1 MGISLAKMH
10 ARAAKE
16 RQVNE
21 IINSPAFKAEM
32 RKYEVQARMKAYA
45 EFLHISCDFLELRHN
60 YGKRGFSK
68 FLKFAKDR
76 LLYSVDDNP
85 KYYSDMADWFR
96 DTFNTDIF
104 EVFGFDVE
112 EE

>member
-10 ARAAKE
+10 ERAAKE
-16 RQVNE
+16 RRVKE
-21 IINSPAFKAEM
+21 IMNSREFKEEM
-32 RKYEVQARMKAYA
+32 RKYERIARTRAYA

-76 LLYSVDDNP
+76 LLYNVNDNAN
-85 KYYSDMADWFR
+85 YYTEMADWFR
-96 DTFNTDIF
+96 DKFETDIF